1 MGDIEM
7 QYTTTLHG
15 RMVQATYDLVNDEIV
30 VSGVKVMKEAGWEE
44 ETGDSLKYFGRLM
57 VAECGDEMMS
67 SW

>member
-1 MGDIEM
+1 MEYIAEFD
-7 QYTTTLHG
+7 G
-15 RMVQATYDLVNDEIV
+15 RMVRATYDLVNDEIV
-30 VSGVKVMKEAGWEE
+30 VSGVKVMKEAGWKE